1 MGVGGGAPCLAKAWE
16 DTLLAFSHLAA
27 FEGITRMP
35 QGLMAPGF
43 SDFSLPSPFRQS
55 PQNTETDGRTD
66 RLGGSPWALLPVSP
80 GRAGCSSLCP
90 SKRMVSEPRSAQ
102 LSSGAGHG
110 APPWRSPSH
119 CLICKQEP
127 RASRRQGSRCR
138 RGAHRLACH
147 QRRGPRLPTLFHARC
162 RVLAPQASRPAQPSP
177 APRPFG
183 PLRPGPA
190 HPGSG
195 RRGPRSRARAPPP
208 SRRGLQGHPPGAAP
222 PRAPADPRRPYLPSQ
237 VSRLR
242 SALPPPP
249 SALTWVAGKRLAGA
263 RHGAPLGTHF
273 LPPPSAAAHLAEAP
287 PSSGPARR
295 VRP

>member
-16 DTLLAFSHLAA
+16 DTLLAFSNLAA
-27 FEGITRMP
+27 FEGIARMP

-55 PQNTETDGRTD
+55 PQNTETDGQTD

-90 SKRMVSEPRSAQ
+90 GKRMVSEPRSAL
-102 LSSGAGHG
+102 LSSGAGYC
-110 APPWRSPSH
+110 APPWHSPSH

-162 RVLAPQASRPAQPSP
+162 WVLAPQGPLGPPSPAQPCARSGRSGRAPRTPEVDVGARGAGP
-177 APRPFG
+177 APR
-183 PLRPGPA
+183 
-190 HPGSG
+190 
-195 RRGPRSRARAPPP
+195 RR
-208 SRRGLQGHPPGAAP
+208 PGAASRVTHPGLHRPAP
-222 PRAPADPRRPYLPSQ
+222 PRTRAG
-237 VSRLR
+237 
-242 SALPPPP
+242 
-249 SALTWVAGKRLAGA
+249 LTC
-263 RHGAPLGTHF
+263 
-273 LPPPSAAAHLAEAP
+273 
-287 PSSGPARR
+287 PAR
-295 VRP
+295 